1 MRQAVISAVYVDLD
15 SKTAYANYIVISG
28 VPKDWDVI
36 IDRINNEWLVIYTA
50 NYKTIQTAG

>member
-28 VPKDWDVI
+28 VQKI
-36 IDRINNEWLVIYTA
+36 EMWLSIGSIM
-50 NYKTIQTAG
+50 NDL